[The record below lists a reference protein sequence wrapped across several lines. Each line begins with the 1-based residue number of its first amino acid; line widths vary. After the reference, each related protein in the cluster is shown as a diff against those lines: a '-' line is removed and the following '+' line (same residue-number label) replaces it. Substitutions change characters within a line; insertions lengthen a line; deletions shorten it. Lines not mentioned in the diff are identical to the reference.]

1 MTKRPTSLRRRVT
14 LVMLA
19 IVAVAVLVTG
29 AITVPL
35 TRTST
40 VQGEQNRLSAQADL
54 LASLDRLPA
63 KLTAANALIN
73 GTRFALIE
81 QPPNGRVIGAAS
93 SYLTVEVR
101 AALASRGTYSGTIQG
116 SLGRALVE
124 ARVTVAGPW
133 LVTVLPTTEV
143 DNALNQATRRLLLGL
158 LVGLLVAGIAALS
171 LASWLTKPLTETAHA
186 ARKLAAGERGVALP
200 PPASAEAAELTAAL
214 SSLDRALATSEGR
227 QREFLL
233 SISHEMRTP
242 LAAVRGYA
250 EALSD
255 GMIAEAELPQVGQTL
270 VRETE
275 RLDAFVRDL
284 LELAR
289 LQADDFRIQ
298 GVPVDLGALL
308 DDVRTAWSAKA
319 ASLQVA
325 LTVDGTTPT
334 PVVADPQ
341 RLRQVVDGLVENAL
355 RATPAGGRVKV
366 TVRPAAHSYVVD
378 VSDTGPGLAPEDLDV
393 AFDRGALHAKYR
405 QTRAVGTGLG
415 LSIAARLVG
424 RMGGTLTASN
434 GTSGAIFSVSLP
446 TG

>member
-1 MTKRPTSLRRRVT
+1 
-14 LVMLA
+14 
-19 IVAVAVLVTG
+19 
-29 AITVPL
+29 
-35 TRTST
+35 
-40 VQGEQNRLSAQADL
+40 
-54 LASLDRLPA
+54 
-63 KLTAANALIN
+63 
-73 GTRFALIE
+73 
-81 QPPNGRVIGAAS
+81 
-93 SYLTVEVR
+93 
-101 AALASRGTYSGTIQG
+101 
-116 SLGRALVE
+116 
-124 ARVTVAGPW
+124 
-133 LVTVLPTTEV
+133 
-143 DNALNQATRRLLLGL
+143 
-158 LVGLLVAGIAALS
+158 
-171 LASWLTKPLTETAHA
+171 
-186 ARKLAAGERGVALP
+186 
-200 PPASAEAAELTAAL
+200 
-214 SSLDRALATSEGR
+214 
-227 QREFLL
+227 
-233 SISHEMRTP
+233 
-242 LAAVRGYA
+242 
-250 EALSD
+250 
-255 GMIAEAELPQVGQTL
+255 MIAEAELPQVGQTL

-434 GTSGAIFSVSLP
+434 GRSGAIFTVSLP